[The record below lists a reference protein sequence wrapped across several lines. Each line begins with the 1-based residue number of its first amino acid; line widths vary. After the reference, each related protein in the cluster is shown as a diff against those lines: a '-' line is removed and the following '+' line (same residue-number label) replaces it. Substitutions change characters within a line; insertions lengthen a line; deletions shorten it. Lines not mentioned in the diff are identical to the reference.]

1 MTTIN
6 RRDFI
11 KASLMGFGV
20 VSTTSLLSGCS
31 NNDDVNEQ
39 LSINDFETYFNHG
52 VASGDPLADRAIL
65 WTRVTPEG
73 SPSSVLVSLDIA
85 TDADFNTIVIQE
97 VLTALASSDY
107 TLKLDAIGLEAGT
120 RYYYR
125 FKTNTATSVTG
136 QFSTLAVGA
145 LNQAK
150 FAVVSCANYPAG
162 HFNVYADIAKQTDLD
177 AVIHLGDYIYEYG
190 MGGYA
195 TDNAQEIGRSLAQ
208 DNDGEIFSLED
219 YRKRYAHYRTDNALQ
234 ALHQQLPFIAIWD
247 DHEVANDAHQQGA
260 ENHNEGEGDF
270 HTRKLAALQAY
281 FEWMP
286 IRPFV
291 QNETESLYRQF
302 QFGDLLSLYMLD
314 TRLEARSPQLEYSD
328 YIDPVTGQIDQAGF
342 IADLS
347 NPNRALLGTTQLSWL
362 QSQIVQSES
371 TWQVLGQQVLMT
383 RMAIPAELLASLANP
398 SPMIAQQFQQLA
410 DLRVRQLS
418 QDPSLTEF
426 DLARINTRAPYNL
439 DAWDGYPIEREMI
452 LATAKAYNKNLIVL
466 AGDTHNAWAGDLT
479 DSQGDKVGFEF
490 ATPSVSSPG
499 LESYLSLDEPSALAF
514 EKGLNFLVDDL
525 RFCNIRQRGYMTLT
539 FTKELVNTQWVF
551 VDNVLSNE
559 YQVNTNQ
566 AGYRVKG

>member
-20 VSTTSLLSGCS
+20 VSTTSLLTGC
-31 NNDDVNEQ
+31 NDKDIKEQ

-52 VASGDPLADRAIL
+52 VASGDPMADRVIV
-65 WTRVTPEG
+65 WTRVTPQG
-73 SPSSVLVSLDIA
+73 NPSSVIVSLEIA
-85 TDADFNTIVIQE
+85 VDADFNNIVLQE

-107 TLKLDAIGLEAGT
+107 TLKLDATGLDANT
-120 RYYYR
+120 HYYYR

-136 QFSTLAVGA
+136 EFSTLAVGQI
-145 LNQAK
+145 NQAK

-177 AVIHLGDYIYEYG
+177 AVLHLGDYIYEYG

-195 TDNAQEIGRSLAQ
+195 TENAQEIGRTLAQ
-208 DNDGEIFSLED
+208 DNDGELFTLDD
-219 YRKRYAHYRTDNALQ
+219 YRKRYAHYRTDSALQ

-260 ENHNEGEGDF
+260 ENHNQGEGDF
-270 HTRKLAALQAY
+270 YTRKLAALQAY

-291 QNETESLYRQF
+291 QNETESLYRHF
-302 QFGDLLSLYMLD
+302 QFGDLVSLYMLD
-314 TRLEARSPQLEYSD
+314 TRLEARSPQLEYSN
-328 YIDPVTGQIDQAGF
+328 YIDPVTGQIDQSGF

-347 NPNRALLGTTQLSWL
+347 DANRALLGTTQLNWL
-362 QSQIVQSES
+362 QTQMVQSKS
-371 TWQVLGQQVLMT
+371 IWQVLGQQVLMT
-383 RMAIPAELLASLANP
+383 RMTIPAELLASLANP
-398 SPMIAQQFQQLA
+398 SPAIAQQFEQLA
-410 DLRVRQLS
+410 QIRVRQLS
-418 QDPSLTEF
+418 QDPSLTEV

-452 LATAKAYNKNLIVL
+452 LATAKAYNKNLVVL
-466 AGDTHNAWAGDLT
+466 AGDTHNAWAGELT
-479 DSQGDKVGFEF
+479 DRQGDKVGFEF

-499 LESYLSLDEPSALAF
+499 LESYLSLDEASAIAF

-525 RFCNIRQRGYMTLT
+525 RFCNIRQRGYMSLT
-539 FTKELVNTQWVF
+539 FTKEQVDTQWVF
-551 VDNVLSNE
+551 VDNVLTSD
-559 YQVNTNQ
+559 YQVNTNR

>member
-20 VSTTSLLSGCS
+20 VSTTSLLTGC
-31 NNDDVNEQ
+31 NDKDIKEQ

-52 VASGDPLADRAIL
+52 VASGDPMADRVIV
-65 WTRVTPEG
+65 WTRVTPQG
-73 SPSSVLVSLDIA
+73 NPSSVIVSLEIA
-85 TDADFNTIVIQE
+85 VDADFNSIVLQE

-107 TLKLDAIGLEAGT
+107 TLKLDATGLDANT
-120 RYYYR
+120 HYYYR

-136 QFSTLAVGA
+136 EFSTLAVGQI
-145 LNQAK
+145 NQAK

-177 AVIHLGDYIYEYG
+177 AVLHLGDYIYEYG

-195 TDNAQEIGRSLAQ
+195 TENAQEIGRTLAQ
-208 DNDGEIFSLED
+208 DNDGELFTLDD
-219 YRKRYAHYRTDNALQ
+219 YRKRYAHYRTDSALQ

-260 ENHNEGEGDF
+260 ENHNQGEGDF
-270 HTRKLAALQAY
+270 YTRKLAALQAY

-291 QNETESLYRQF
+291 QNETESLYRHF
-302 QFGDLLSLYMLD
+302 QFGDLVSLYMLD
-314 TRLEARSPQLEYSD
+314 TRLEARSPQLEYSN
-328 YIDPVTGQIDQAGF
+328 YIDPVTGQIDQSGF

-347 NPNRALLGTTQLSWL
+347 DANRALLGTTQLNWL
-362 QSQIVQSES
+362 QTQMVQSES
-371 TWQVLGQQVLMT
+371 IWQVLGQQVLMT
-383 RMAIPAELLASLANP
+383 RMTIPAELLASLANP
-398 SPMIAQQFQQLA
+398 SPAIAQQFEQLA
-410 DLRVRQLS
+410 QIRVRQLS
-418 QDPSLTEF
+418 QDPSLTEV

-452 LATAKAYNKNLIVL
+452 LATAKAYNKNLVVL
-466 AGDTHNAWAGDLT
+466 AGDTHNAWAGELT
-479 DSQGDKVGFEF
+479 DRQGDKVGFEF

-499 LESYLSLDEPSALAF
+499 LESYLSLDEASAIAF

-525 RFCNIRQRGYMTLT
+525 RFCNIRQRGYMSLT
-539 FTKELVNTQWVF
+539 FTKEQVDTQWVF
-551 VDNVLSNE
+551 VDNVLTSD
-559 YQVNTNQ
+559 YQVTTNR